1 MIVFNDLYERQ
12 IAVVL
17 INYSEQE
24 EKTVRL
30 KTSDGKEVSSI
41 RKVIQT
47 DTQKESWYQELKTID
62 PFIELLL
69 PRMSVTTVYFK
80 FKTN

>member
-1 MIVFNDLYERQ
+1 MDYELKETEVIAFQDPDERQ

-30 KTSDGKEVSSI
+30 KISDGKEVSSI

-47 DTQKESWYQELKTID
+47 DTQKESWISGTENHRSIYRITCCRE
-62 PFIELLL
+62 
-69 PRMSVTTVYFK
+69 
-80 FKTN
+80 